1 MSNPRHRH
9 THWIL
14 AGTLALALPLTAAAH
29 RHGGEHHGYD
39 NPDGPGRYS
48 ADRHDG
54 RGTRGDG
61 HLPRMLAGLDLSAT
75 QREQVRQLMSA
86 EREARRQP
94 AEAQRRAYDDLHDLA
109 NAANFDEA
117 QAKKLSEAAGKAQA
131 EMALLRARSARQIHD
146 LLTPEQRK
154 AVGER
159 RAQWRERLDTE
170 RDTTAKG
177 R

>member
-1 MSNPRHRH
+1 MSNTRDRL
-9 THWIL
+9 TRWVF
-14 AGTLALALPLTAAAH
+14 AGTLALALPLTAVAH
-29 RHGGEHHGYD
+29 RHGGEHHD
-39 NPDGPGRYS
+39 HS
-48 ADRHDG
+48 DG
-54 RGTRGDG
+54 RGRHSAERPEDREARDDG
-61 HLPRMLAGLDLSAT
+61 HLPRMFAGLDLSAT